1 MVTTGSE
8 NHTRYL
14 HHDHLGSINT
24 ITDADRNIIEQRSF
38 DAFGRVRQADWGNT
52 LALLS
57 SPITRGYTGH
67 ENIGLGLVHMNGRV
81 YDPDLGRFLSPDPY
95 IQAPKNLQSYN
106 RYAYVI
112 NNPLSYTDPSGY
124 FFKKARKKFKKSV
137 KRATSVVKSVTRST
151 AQSVVNINGA
161 TLRAINS
168 NKITGTIARRAAC
181 SYGPAACAAYVG
193 ASNYAETGSIGGSLK
208 AGLIAGGT
216 AYATQGVNGSE
227 LNPGNKVLLHAAVGG
242 VLSVRDNDTNWDRFF
257 NTAKTAAFNYL
268 YNSVSRAGSSG
279 GGRSAE
285 GDIWNKRNVR
295 GVVYK
300 REAVGEIYSYTDY
313 GEWRDIDLNIPVS
326 SAASVFR
333 IGYANPISLPLL
345 FAMDAVQ
352 EVIVSQQRTDTIIQM
367 QDYNIYEY
375 DSVYDLVN
383 GQRVNEMFNFGSKR
397 FIDRIQ
403 SEIPGA
409 ARRSSIERRKCLRTI
424 TC

>member
-1 MVTTGSE
+1 MES
-8 NHTRYL
+8 
-14 HHDHLGSINT
+14 D
-24 ITDADRNIIEQRSF
+24 
-38 DAFGRVRQADWGNT
+38 
-52 LALLS
+52 
-57 SPITRGYTGH
+57 PI
-67 ENIGLGLVHMNGRV
+67 
-81 YDPDLGRFLSPDPY
+81 DF
-95 IQAPKNLQSYN
+95 
-106 RYAYVI
+106 YV
-112 NNPLSYTDPSGY
+112 
-124 FFKKARKKFKKSV
+124 KRARKKFKKTV

-161 TLRAINS
+161 TLRTINS
-168 NKITGTIARRAAC
+168 NKITGTIARTAAC
-181 SYGPAACAAYVG
+181 SYGPPACAAYVG
-193 ASNYAETGSIGGSLK
+193 ASNYAETGSVGGSLK

-216 AYATQGVNGSE
+216 AYTTQGVNGSE
-227 LNPGNKVLLHAAVGG
+227 LNPGSKVLLHGAVNGEPRSNETY
-242 VLSVRDNDTNWDRFF
+242 LDRFL
-257 NTAKTAAFNYL
+257 NTTKTAAFNYL

-300 REAVGEIYSYTDY
+300 KESVGEIYSYTDY